1 MKLHISITSILVLL
15 TTTLCAQTT
24 APAAKQT
31 GPLFRTMGLGVN
43 PEGLYYMN
51 DKKDVPIAVTQN
63 ARSDFYP
70 LPSSNP
76 LEFYRLE
83 KAADGSVARIPV
95 TRAAVPEGAKLL
107 LFIFSEGPSKNI
119 AVETLDDSLA
129 AFPGGTYR
137 VLNRLNQPLD
147 AVIKGQKSPIPAHG
161 TALIDVRGPGTT
173 RFVQISFAGTTPPR
187 TILSNNWSYSA
198 DLRTL
203 VIAAP
208 SVPPSETPLV
218 ARISEPVYLAQPQA
232 SPTPAKAP

>member
-1 MKLHISITSILVLL
+1 MKLHIGITIILALL
-15 TTTLCAQTT
+15 ATTLCAQTA
-24 APAAKQT
+24 APTSKQT

-43 PEGLYYMN
+43 PEGLYYLN
-51 DKKDVPIAVTQN
+51 DKKDVPVSVTQN

-76 LEFYRLE
+76 LEFYRKE
-83 KAADGSVARIPV
+83 KAPDGTEVRIPV
-95 TRAAVPEGAKLL
+95 ARATVPEGAKIL
-107 LFIFSEGPSKNI
+107 LFIFSEGPSKTTV
-119 AVETLDDSLA
+119 VETLDDSLV

-161 TALIDVRGPGTT
+161 AALIDVRGPGTT

-187 TILSNNWSYSA
+187 TILSNNWSYNA

-208 SVPPSETPLV
+208 SVPPSDTPLV

-232 SPTPAKAP
+232 SPAPAQAP